1 MNAKEVNNQLRKRND
16 PEGKI
21 TVICDIKRQDME
33 DRIVYPGE
41 IYTDGEEA
49 FRCVENL
56 DGGCSRCVFKNGR
69 MLMGLQCTDM
79 KCWRSD
85 RDDGLDVYFEKVDPL
100 VSEERPADAC
110 SPSENVPSKEE
121 EASSESVSEQPKQ
134 YSQIMKDMPFDI
146 EMAKKGYKVVTRD
159 GRLARILSY
168 DFENQ
173 EYPIV
178 AAIKKIDEDGQTCEE
193 IQIYTSGGHYGGPN
207 PLSPLDLKIRCY
219 MYSGWTNVYKAD
231 PDISPK
237 DHIKWDSDLI
247 FPTKEEAL
255 EMRRTA
261 GYLATVP
268 IEWPVSPE
276 ESKE

>member
-49 FRCVENL
+49 FRCVENPG
-56 DGGCSRCVFKNGR
+56 GGCSRCVFNNGR

-79 KCWRSD
+79 ECWRSG
-85 RDDGLDVYFEKVDPL
+85 RDDGLDVYFEKVDPPA
-100 VSEERPADAC
+100 SEERPADTC
-110 SPSENVPSKEE
+110 NPSENVPAKEE
-121 EASSESVSEQPKQ
+121 EASSELDPEQSKQ
-134 YSQIMKDMPFDI
+134 YSKITKDIPFNI
-146 EMAKKGYKVVTRD
+146 ELAKKGYEVVTRC
-159 GRLARILSY
+159 GLGARILCY
-168 DFENQ
+168 DFEDH

-178 AAIKKIDEDGQTCEE
+178 AAVRKSDEPGIVGEDIQT
-193 IQIYTSGGHYGGPN
+193 YTPEGLYGGPQ
-207 PLSPLDLKIRCY
+207 PESSLDLMIRCH
-219 MYSGWTNVYKAD
+219 MYRGWTNVYKGYF
-231 PDISPK
+231 DINSKNPAT
-237 DHIKWDSDLI
+237 WDADLI
-247 FPTKEEAL
+247 FPTKEEAF
-255 EMRRTA
+255 EMRRRN
-261 GYLATVP
+261 GYLDTVP